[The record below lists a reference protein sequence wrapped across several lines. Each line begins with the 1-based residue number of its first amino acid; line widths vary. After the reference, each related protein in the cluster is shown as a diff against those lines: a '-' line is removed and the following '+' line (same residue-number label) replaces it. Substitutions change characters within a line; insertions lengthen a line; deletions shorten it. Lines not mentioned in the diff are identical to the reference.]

1 MRNVTSKSVKTVIL
15 RKFFQMVF
23 VGADRRSLHI
33 YTATIIGAS
42 SKQEYHKTDCTEK
55 KNFCSE
61 FASVPNFRML
71 FDIAIAGNET
81 NAVKYIQHED
91 ITDTPKKGML
101 SQLPYLRKV
110 WGDSCKVIYNDQG
123 ALAGYFPEISDE
135 ALAKY
140 SKQKVLY
147 VHEDKPFYGWLLDS
161 KAIPGKLETGI
172 DITNAEVIKEDYT
185 KRDIYAIDVP
195 QEDMPMGMELV
206 NWIRTTIQFKTD
218 IDDKDFNY
226 CIQNPIPRH
235 QSKVESVDEKAEPKT
250 ETEPKAEK
258 TELKEETGPKAK
270 KTNPKYEFLCP
281 DFTWYFSPPIKTY
294 IDTHNAT
301 VEIKRKQ
308 VNPECTDCPCPKRG
322 EVHAKNAN
330 DKYHDGIGPV
340 PNKMTVEFDYWCEEK
355 IKSRQKYRFAA
366 KDISLGAEDFDDV
379 SEIMICLDM
388 TDDHSRGN
396 RQYMMGLFISFA
408 LGFGIDGTRLA
419 RVKQYFPNILGF
431 QADFLWVAFLFTFSL
446 TMLSRPPKVNDWMDV
461 WASRIRKGCLFISC
475 FWFIAVFACAE
486 NEFLT
491 ANIKEY
497 YTLGV
502 CVSQGFY
509 WAIIVIEILYLC
521 YLKVRHKDRIL
532 KGIFGEDIL

>member
-1 MRNVTSKSVKTVIL
+1 MRNVTPRSAKTVML

-23 VGADRRSLHI
+23 VGTDRRSLHI

-42 SKQEYHKTDCTEK
+42 INGYGANERQKE
-55 KNFCSE
+55 KNFCSKFSE
-61 FASVPNFRML
+61 VPNFRML

-81 NAVKYIQHED
+81 NAVEYIQHED
-91 ITDTPKKGML
+91 ITDTPQKGML

-110 WGDSCKVIYNDQG
+110 WGDSCKVIYNDQS
-123 ALAGYFPEISDE
+123 ALAQYFPKTPKKI
-135 ALAKY
+135 LAKY

-147 VHEDKPFYGWLLDS
+147 VHEDKPFYGWLLDC

-172 DITNAEVIKEDYT
+172 DITDAEVIKEDYT
-185 KRDIYAIDVP
+185 KRDMYAIDVP
-195 QEDMPMGMELV
+195 QEDMPLGMELV

-226 CIQNPIPRH
+226 CIQNPISRRQP
-235 QSKVESVDEKAEPKT
+235 KIESAD
-250 ETEPKAEK
+250 
-258 TELKEETGPKAK
+258 K
-270 KTNPKYEFLCP
+270 KTNLKYEFLCP

-308 VNPECTDCPCPKRG
+308 ANSECTDCPCPKRG

-366 KDISLGAEDFDDV
+366 KDISLGAEDFDSV

-419 RVKQYFPNILGF
+419 RVKQYFPNFFGF
-431 QADFLWVAFLFTFSL
+431 QADFLWVVFLLVFSL
-446 TMLSRPPKVNDWMDV
+446 TMLSRPPKVNDRMDV
-461 WASRIRKGCLFISC
+461 WASRIRKVCLVVSC
-475 FWFIAVFACAE
+475 LWFVAVFACAG
-486 NEFLT
+486 NEFIT

-502 CVSQGFY
+502 CASQKFY
-509 WAIIVIEILYLC
+509 LAIIVVEILYLC
-521 YLKVRHKDRIL
+521 YLKFRHKDRIL

>member
-1 MRNVTSKSVKTVIL
+1 MRNVTSESVKTVML

-23 VGADRRSLHI
+23 VGTDRRSLHI

-42 SKQEYHKTDCTEK
+42 SENGYQAEDCMTK

-61 FASVPNFRML
+61 FAKVPNFRML
-71 FDIAIAGNET
+71 FDIAVAGNET
-81 NAVKYIQHED
+81 NAVKYIRHED

-101 SQLPYLRKV
+101 SQLTYLRKV
-110 WGDSCKVIYNDQG
+110 WGDNCKVIYNDQT
-123 ALAGYFPEISDE
+123 ALAEYFPGISNED
-135 ALAKY
+135 LGKY

-147 VHEDKPFYGWLLDS
+147 VREDKPFYGWLLDS

-172 DITNAEVIKEDYT
+172 DITDAEVIKEDYT
-185 KRDIYAIDVP
+185 KRDLYAIDVP
-195 QEDMPMGMELV
+195 QKDMPVGMELV

-226 CIQNPIPRH
+226 CIQNPIPRDRQKV
-235 QSKVESVDEKAEPKT
+235 QSADE
-250 ETEPKAEK
+250 
-258 TELKEETGPKAK
+258 
-270 KTNPKYEFLCP
+270 KTNPGYAFLCP

-308 VNPECTDCPCPKRG
+308 ANPECTDCPCPKRG
-322 EVHAKNAN
+322 EIHAKNAN

-340 PNKMTVEFDYWCEEK
+340 PNKMTVEFDYWREEK

-396 RQYMMGLFISFA
+396 RQYMIGLFISFA

-431 QADFLWVAFLFTFSL
+431 QADFLWVAFLFAFSF

-461 WASRIRKGCLFISC
+461 WASRIRKGCLVVSC
-475 FWFIAVFACAE
+475 LWFIAVFACAG

-502 CVSQGFY
+502 YAAQGFY
-509 WAIIVIEILYLC
+509 WAIIVTEILYLC
-521 YLKVRHKDRIL
+521 YLKIRHKDRIL